1 MEVGLSHSEFAE
13 RRQVVWSAA
22 WERCGLEAQY
32 HGPHLRWVRADAG
45 PAPHQH
51 PRGGGVGGAVLAAV
65 ELGEL
70 TCLPPSGSHRELN
83 S

>member
-1 MEVGLSHSEFAE
+1 MEVRLSHSEFAE
-13 RRQVVWSAA
+13 RRQVVRRAA
-22 WERCGLEAQY
+22 WERCGLEVRY
-32 HGPHLRWVRADAG
+32 HGPHLQWVRGDAG
-45 PAPHQH
+45 PAPRQH
-51 PRGGGVGGAVLAAV
+51 PRWVGGVLAAV